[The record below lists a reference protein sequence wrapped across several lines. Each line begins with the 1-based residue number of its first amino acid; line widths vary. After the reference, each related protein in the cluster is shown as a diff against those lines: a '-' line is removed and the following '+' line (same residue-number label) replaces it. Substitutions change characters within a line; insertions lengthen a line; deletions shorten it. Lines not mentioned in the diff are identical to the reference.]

1 MDNINKYK
9 GIEMNVFFYRKNEI
23 IIPIVEML
31 QRIGYNQLKNF
42 NKKELKILKE
52 RVNIDSLDI
61 KYPKRHASNKFYEMC
76 EIENRI
82 LRIML

>member
-31 QRIGYNQLKNF
+31 
-42 NKKELKILKE
+42 
-52 RVNIDSLDI
+52 
-61 KYPKRHASNKFYEMC
+61 
-76 EIENRI
+76 
-82 LRIML
+82 